1 MRNIEVNSHGTVF
14 TSRAA
19 AVMQDMADEMGRT
32 IADRGVDTV
41 RAEFAKFVQ
50 HPTGHYSSQIHRT
63 SFGSR
68 HVIDDGGMIYG
79 PWLAGVGSRNKTSR
93 FKGYAHWRRA
103 AQILARSIPAVARG
117 VLPRYIARLR

>member
-1 MRNIEVNSHGTVF
+1 MRTIEVNSSGPVF

-19 AVMQDMADEMGRT
+19 GIMQEMADEMGRT
-32 IADRGVDTV
+32 IADHGVDTV
-41 RAEFAKFVQ
+41 RAEFAKVVQ

-79 PWLAGVGSRNKTSR
+79 PWLAGVGSRNKTTR

-103 AQILARSIPAVARG
+103 AQILQRSVPEVARG
-117 VLPRYIARLR
+117 MMPRYIARLQ